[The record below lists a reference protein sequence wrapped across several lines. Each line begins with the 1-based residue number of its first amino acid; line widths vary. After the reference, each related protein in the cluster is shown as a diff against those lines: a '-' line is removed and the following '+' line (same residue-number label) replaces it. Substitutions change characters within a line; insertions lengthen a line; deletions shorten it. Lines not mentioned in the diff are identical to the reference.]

1 MDGLLKELSDLKV
14 DQGDKSSGFVED
26 DAKDLAKYNLDPAKS
41 DVLTIDVDRIDSI
54 KDENGKQE
62 TKTSPVTVL
71 VGVGKKVDDKA
82 AEPKYYA
89 VLKGEHGNSVVEVAA
104 KGVDEIVPL
113 FKDPAKLR
121 NHSLAALAPAEKPV
135 AVDVVNGYGKLEFR
149 RENGDAPWHL
159 YRDGAEIPLAKDTS
173 RDPNGDPV
181 QRFVNQLVQKV
192 PVASFLDPKADQA
205 KLGLDKPTAT
215 VSIWVDGVEK
225 QEEKKDDKKDAKEG
239 DKKAETTT
247 RFVLAKDKVD
257 KPASR
262 LTFGAVEGKEVVIKR
277 QAYHK
282 GWDETALVKTPDLLL
297 DQAKEGPLAY
307 EDKTLPSFNKPFDL
321 PDAGVVKLA
330 LRPRRRS
337 FRRGPRRRQAGN
349 AVDVR
354 GAEGHGRPQGVQDGR
369 GTDFGGAARPPRLR
383 LVAEAPKEDE
393 LDKEYGLKTP
403 AIKAVVTKEDKTSY
417 TYDFGKDAAGGGEYA
432 RQSQRPMVFV
442 VDKTRLDPLQKDL
455 RDPTIFAVADAS
467 KVKSLKLSGWVNVTG
482 TPTMWDVERNAE
494 GKWAVKTP
502 APNTIALD
510 QDKVRAFIEGLA
522 HLTAKRFA
530 SQDAKVK
537 AAFDKDEDKTALT
550 IDMTVE
556 GQEKP
561 LQLKVVNLT
570 GDKAALGNDKGYYAT
585 SPSASRRTF

>member
-1 MDGLLKELSDLKV
+1 
-14 DQGDKSSGFVED
+14 
-26 DAKDLAKYNLDPAKS
+26 
-41 DVLTIDVDRIDSI
+41 
-54 KDENGKQE
+54 
-62 TKTSPVTVL
+62 
-71 VGVGKKVDDKA
+71 
-82 AEPKYYA
+82 
-89 VLKGEHGNSVVEVAA
+89 
-104 KGVDEIVPL
+104 
-113 FKDPAKLR
+113 
-121 NHSLAALAPAEKPV
+121 
-135 AVDVVNGYGKLEFR
+135 VVNGYGKLEFR

-159 YRDGAEIPLAKDTS
+159 YRNGAEIPLAKDTS

-257 KPASR
+257 KPTSR

-297 DQAKEGPLAY
+297 DQVKEGPLAY
-307 EDKTLPSFNKPFDL
+307 EDKELPSYNGKFDL
-321 PDAGVVKLA
+321 PDKDVVKLA
-330 LRPRRRS
+330 LD
-337 FRRGPRRRQAGN
+337 RGGVHYVVVRADAKPETPWTFEEPKDMAGRK
-349 AVDVR
+349 ASKTGVEQIL
-354 GAEGHGRPQGVQDGR
+354 ASLHGLR
-369 GTDFGGAARPPRLR
+369 ALR
-383 LVAEAPKEDE
+383 LVAEAPKDDE

-403 AIKAVVTKEDKTSY
+403 MLKAIVTKEDKTSY

-442 VDKTRLDPLQKDL
+442 VDKTRLEPLQKDL

-467 KVKSLKLSGWVNVTG
+467 KAKSLKLSGWVNVTG
-482 TPTMWDVERNAE
+482 TPTTWDFERNAE
-494 GKWAVKTP
+494 GKWVVKTP
-502 APNTIALD
+502 APNSIAVD
-510 QDKVRAFIEGLA
+510 QDKVRILTEGLA

-530 SQDAKVK
+530 GQNAKIK
-537 AAFDKDEDKTALT
+537 AAFDKDEDKTALS

-570 GDKAALGNDKGYYAT
+570 SDKAALGNDKGYYAT
-585 SPSASRRTF
+585 SPSAPGELFEVAKELFDGPMSKPAYFIKP